1 MDYLL
6 TLLIFFPFI
15 GAILAIGIKE
25 NLKAYAVVISFI
37 ELGLALLLW
46 YSFDRE
52 ADGFQFVTS
61 LPLVVNFGI
70 SYLVGVDG
78 ISLFL
83 IVLSALI
90 SLIGFIYL
98 NETQETKKLI
108 LSLLCLE
115 SIMIGVFCALDMI
128 LFYIFWEL
136 SLVPMLYIIGAWG
149 SGSRIYAAVK
159 FFLYTFLGSMIM
171 LIGILFLTYYY
182 FSVSGVWTFSLLE
195 WYSLSLIPEDLQ
207 IMLFLAFFCGLAVK
221 VPMFPFHTWLPYAH
235 GQAPTIGSIILAAVL
250 LKMGTYGFVRFSL
263 PLFPDASV
271 ALLMPVAILSLI
283 MIVYGAMVAFAQ
295 EDMKQVVAY
304 SSISHMGVIMIGI
317 FALNMEGISGS
328 VFFMLSHGIISG
340 ALFMLV
346 GMIYERRHTKMIAE
360 FGGIAKVMPNYA
372 AIFGI
377 MMMASAGL
385 PLTMGFVG
393 EFLSLLGFFQISPIL
408 AGVAGISIIV
418 GAIYMLNLY
427 RKAFYGKVINQ
438 ENLKLQDLDKRE
450 WSALLPLVAIVIW
463 LGVYPKPILT
473 PINKGVENMLAVMY
487 SRVVAPE
494 TKAFLGI
501 DLELSEFLQQGES
514 SNIENLE
521 NLENSQ
527 GEKKDS
533 QEAIK
538 ENNAT
543 NAESLQ
549 EEGR

>member
-6 TLLIFFPFI
+6 TLLIFFPLV
-15 GAILAIGIKE
+15 GAILATGIKE
-25 NLKAYAVVISFI
+25 NLKTYAVVISFI

-46 YSFDRE
+46 YSFDKS

-61 LPLVVNFGI
+61 FPLIVNFGV

-78 ISLFL
+78 VSLFL
-83 IVLSALI
+83 ILLSAFI

-98 NETQETKKLI
+98 DEKYETKKLVV
-108 LSLLCLE
+108 SLLCLE

-128 LFYIFWEL
+128 LFYVFWEL

-159 FFLYTFLGSMIM
+159 FFLYTFLGSIIM
-171 LIGILFLTYYY
+171 LVGILFLAYYY
-182 FSVSGVWTFSLLE
+182 FNVSGVWTFSLLE
-195 WYSLSLIPEDLQ
+195 WYSLSAIPQNLQ
-207 IMLFLAFFCGLAVK
+207 LWLFMAFFCGLAVK

-271 ALLMPVAILSLI
+271 ALLMPIAILSLI
-283 MIVYGAMVAFAQ
+283 MIIYGALVAFAQ

-317 FALNMEGISGS
+317 FALNIEGISGS
-328 VFFMLSHGIISG
+328 VFFMLSHGVISG

-346 GMIYERRHTKMIAE
+346 GMIYERRHTKVIAE

-393 EFLSLLGFFQISPIL
+393 EFLSLLGFFQVSPIM
-408 AGVAGISIIV
+408 AGIAGISIIV
-418 GAIYMLNLY
+418 GAVYMLNLY
-427 RKAFYGKVINQ
+427 RKTFYGQLVKE
-438 ENLKLQDLDKRE
+438 ENLKLQDLNARE
-450 WSALLPLVAIVIW
+450 WTALLPLVAIVIW
-463 LGVYPKPILT
+463 LGVYPKPILE
-473 PINKGVENMLAVMY
+473 PINRGVENMLAVMY
-487 SRVVAPE
+487 SRAVTPE
-494 TKAFLGI
+494 VQSFFGM
-501 DLELSEFLQQGES
+501 DLLQLMESPQGES
-514 SNIENLE
+514 ESTTKELESLDNNQTLE
-521 NLENSQ
+521 NT
-527 GEKKDS
+527 
-533 QEAIK
+533 QE
-538 ENNAT
+538 T
-543 NAESLQ
+543 LQ